1 MTGSWFKTGK
11 ANTEWYD
18 KEKARVKNILNDK
31 YANDEVF
38 REKAKA
44 RAKNAYLVKKQA
56 KEEEQKL
63 KNDISI
69 MCV

>member
-18 KEKARVKNILNDK
+18 KEKARVKNLLNNK

-38 REKAKA
+38 REKAKE
-44 RAKNAYLVKKQA
+44 RAKNAYQKKKQA
-56 KEEEQKL
+56 KQIL
-63 KNDISI
+63 QNDISI